1 MPESMPFGSLWLPV
15 VVSAVAVFV
24 ASSVVHMVLKY
35 HKADYKPLPNEGE
48 VADAI
53 RKGNP
58 GPGYYVMPHCADMS
72 EMKDPAVIAKYEKG
86 PVGLVALMAAG
97 VPNMGKLLGLWFG
110 FCLLLS
116 FAIGYVARHTL
127 SAAADG
133 LTVMR
138 ITGAIAFIGYGMTSI
153 INSIWYGMP
162 WSNTARSLLDAV
174 IYAIVT
180 GLAFRLLWPS

>member
-1 MPESMPFGSLWLPV
+1 MPFGSLWLPV
-15 VVSAVAVFV
+15 LVSAVAVFV

-35 HKADYKPLPNEGE
+35 HNADYKGLSNEGE
-48 VADAI
+48 VSDAI

-58 GPGYYVMPHCADMS
+58 APGLYCVPRVTDMALL
-72 EMKDPAVIAKYEKG
+72 KDPAVIARYEKG
-86 PVGLVALMAAG
+86 PVGLVTLMPSG

-116 FAIGYVARHTL
+116 FAVGYVARHSL
-127 SAAADG
+127 STATDG

-138 ITGAIAFIGYGMTSI
+138 VTGAIAFIGYGMSSI
-153 INSIWYGMP
+153 IDSIWHGVP
-162 WSNTARSLLDAV
+162 WSNTARSLLDAA
-174 IYAIVT
+174 IYAVVT

>member
-1 MPESMPFGSLWLPV
+1 MAFGTLWIPV
-15 VVSAVAVFV
+15 LVSAVAVFV

-35 HKADYKPLPNEGE
+35 HKADYRPLSNESE

-58 GPGYYVMPHCADMS
+58 GPGLYVLPHCADMS
-72 EMKDPAVIAKYEKG
+72 QMKDPAVIAKYEKG
-86 PVGLVALMAAG
+86 PVGLVALLPNGA
-97 VPNMGKLLGLWFG
+97 PNMGKLLGQWFG

-127 SAAADG
+127 EKGADG
-133 LTVMR
+133 LSVMR
-138 ITGAIAFIGYGMTSI
+138 VTGAIAFIGYGMSSI
-153 INSIWYGMP
+153 IDSIWHGVP
-162 WSNTARSLLDAV
+162 WSNTVRALIDAA
-174 IYAIVT
+174 IYAVVT